1 MNIPWKTAWIIGASS
16 GLGAEISRQLSE
28 AGCKTYLSARRA
40 DKLEELC
47 SELGNAIPV
56 PVDITDRQ
64 ECSNATNHIITEY
77 GELPEL
83 IIINAAIYAPMN
95 VETFDPQQIAK
106 MMDVNYVGSANII
119 DKIIPHGNANKSVT
133 LATVTS
139 PSGWRGLPGG
149 IGYGPSKAALINMI
163 ESVTPEMRERGFDM
177 RLINPGFIKTRLTEM
192 NDFEMPQLMEPS
204 DAAKRAIHGLKSNK
218 FDIAFPNPFILKL
231 QFLRLLPYKL
241 FFKITTGLL
250 VKK

>member
-1 MNIPWKTAWIIGASS
+1 MSTPWKTAWVIGASS
-16 GLGAEISRQLSE
+16 GLGAEISKQLTE
-28 AGCKTYLSARRA
+28 LGCKTYLSARRA
-40 DKLEELC
+40 DKLDELC
-47 SELGNAIPV
+47 NELNYAVPV
-56 PVDITDRQ
+56 PLDITDRQ
-64 ECSNATNHIITEY
+64 ECLKATDGIIADN
-77 GELPEL
+77 GALPDL

-95 VETFDPQQIAK
+95 VETFDPQQIAN

-119 DKIIPHGNANKSVT
+119 DKIIPHGNVDKPIT

-163 ESVTPEMRERGFDM
+163 ESMTPEMRERGFDM

-192 NDFEMPQLMEPS
+192 NDFDMPQLMEPEE
-204 DAAKRAIHGLKSNK
+204 AAERAIKGLKSNK
-218 FDIAFPNPFILKL
+218 FDISFPNPFILKL
-231 QFLRLLPYKL
+231 QFLRMLPYKL

-250 VKK
+250 QKN